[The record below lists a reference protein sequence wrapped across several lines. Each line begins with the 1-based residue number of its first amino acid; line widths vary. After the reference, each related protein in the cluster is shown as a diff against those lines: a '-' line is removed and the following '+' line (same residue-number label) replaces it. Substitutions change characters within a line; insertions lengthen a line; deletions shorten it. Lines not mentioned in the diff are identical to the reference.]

1 MIVLLTNTGLIL
13 GKCFDQAC
21 VPAPS
26 PAPPLFRVLPV
37 LLALLLPHR
46 PTPPRLTH
54 SDIPHTFATAN
65 NNLSTLSLHRA
76 RRPLFLQPS
85 KPCSCC
91 PRPAPT
97 ACDQSAAKS
106 SLNNSV
112 FTALIGPAD
121 CFLLSRSKSLSLAL
135 CSSVSGASSLG
146 CSIPFPYSAAP
157 CALNANSSLV

>member
-1 MIVLLTNTGLIL
+1 M
-13 GKCFDQAC
+13 
-21 VPAPS
+21 
-26 PAPPLFRVLPV
+26 LPV
-37 LLALLLPHR
+37 PLALLLPH
-46 PTPPRLTH
+46 PANPPRLAH

-76 RRPLFLQPS
+76 RRPLFPQPS

-91 PRPAPT
+91 PKPAPT

-135 CSSVSGASSLG
+135 CSSVRGASSLG
-146 CSIPFPYSAAP
+146 CSLPFPYSAGLCARNAKLQP
-157 CALNANSSLV
+157 CLASGSASLLQSTCWEGPNSCSLPVF

>member
-1 MIVLLTNTGLIL
+1 MTKAVSLPSSLPLSL
-13 GKCFDQAC
+13 PRFLRAL
-21 VPAPS
+21 PA
-26 PAPPLFRVLPV
+26 
-37 LLALLLPHR
+37 LLALL
-46 PTPPRLTH
+46 PPQQPGPVRLTH

-76 RRPLFLQPS
+76 RRLLFPQPS

-106 SLNNSV
+106 SLNNSA

-135 CSSVSGASSLG
+135 CSSLRGASSLG
-146 CSIPFPYSAAP
+146 CSIPFPYSAGL
-157 CALNANSSLV
+157 CALNANASLV

>member
-1 MIVLLTNTGLIL
+1 M
-13 GKCFDQAC
+13 
-21 VPAPS
+21 
-26 PAPPLFRVLPV
+26 
-37 LLALLLPHR
+37 LLALLLPHH
-46 PTPPRLTH
+46 PSPACLTH

-65 NNLSTLSLHRA
+65 NNLSTLSLHCA
-76 RRPLFLQPS
+76 RRLLFLRPS

-135 CSSVSGASSLG
+135 CSSVCGASSLG
-146 CSIPFPYSAAP
+146 CSIPFPYSAGL
-157 CALNANSSLV
+157 CALNANSGLV

>member
-1 MIVLLTNTGLIL
+1 M
-13 GKCFDQAC
+13 
-21 VPAPS
+21 P
-26 PAPPLFRVLPV
+26 
-37 LLALLLPHR
+37 LALLLPHQAN
-46 PTPPRLTH
+46 PPRLAH

-76 RRPLFLQPS
+76 RRPLFPQPS

-91 PRPAPT
+91 PKPAPT

-135 CSSVSGASSLG
+135 CSSVRGASSLG
-146 CSIPFPYSAAP
+146 CSLPFPYSAGLCARNAKLQP
-157 CALNANSSLV
+157 CLASGSASLLQSTCWEGPNSCSLPVF

>member
-1 MIVLLTNTGLIL
+1 M
-13 GKCFDQAC
+13 
-21 VPAPS
+21 P
-26 PAPPLFRVLPV
+26 
-37 LLALLLPHR
+37 LALLLPHR
-46 PTPPRLTH
+46 ANPPRLAH

-76 RRPLFLQPS
+76 RRPLFPQPS

-91 PRPAPT
+91 PKPAPT

-135 CSSVSGASSLG
+135 CSSVRGASSLG
-146 CSIPFPYSAAP
+146 CSLPFPYSAGLCARNAKLQP
-157 CALNANSSLV
+157 CLASGSASLLQSTCWEGPNSCSLPVF